1 MALRHAGYPEQTRNG
16 SEINIGG
23 RTNVTT
29 STTSDISFGT
39 DGWRAIIAEEFTF
52 ENVRVCAKGV
62 SRYLQSQGT
71 AGQGVIVGYDTRF
84 GSERFAAAI
93 AEVLAADGIP
103 VYLCQTWAPT
113 PTVSFTV
120 VDRKAAGAIIV
131 TASHNPP
138 EWNGFKYK
146 PEYGGSASPEVIA
159 AVEREIHAAEAAG
172 KPITKPLHDARR
184 DGIVMMIDPRPTYFD
199 RLRSLVDIERIKSA
213 GLRVV
218 IDPMY
223 GAGMGY
229 LIDMLSGGETELME
243 IHGERNP
250 AFPGMR
256 QPEPIAHNLGE
267 LRETVVRYGCSVGL
281 ATDGDADRVGG
292 VDERGRF
299 LTPLQFFALLAF
311 YLLEIRGERGALVK
325 SITSSRM
332 IDLLGEKY
340 EVPVYEE
347 PVGFKY
353 VGPRMMETNALIGG
367 EESGGFGFRGHVP
380 ERDGVLSALYI
391 LDAMARTGRSLSGLV
406 DWLYE
411 TVGPHYYD
419 RLDLEFPATHRTE
432 VMRSVQDSQPTNLA
446 GVAVADVTRTDGF
459 RFTLEDGSWLLLRF
473 SGTEPLLRIYAE
485 ARSMERVQRLIGAG
499 RDLTGV

>member
-1 MALRHAGYPEQTRNG
+1 M
-16 SEINIGG
+16 
-23 RTNVTT
+23 TT
-29 STTSDISFGT
+29 SINSQISFGT
-39 DGWRAIIAEEFTF
+39 DGWRAVIAEDFTF
-52 ENVRVCAKGV
+52 ANVRACARGV
-62 SRYLQSQGT
+62 GRHLRSLGT

-93 AEVLAADGIP
+93 AEVLAADEIP
-103 VYLCQTWAPT
+103 VFLCETYAPT
-113 PTVSFTV
+113 PTVSYNV
-120 VDRKAAGAIIV
+120 IARQAAGAIIV

-146 PEYGGSASPEVIA
+146 PEYGGSASPAIIA
-159 AVEREIHAAEAAG
+159 AVEREIHEGEAEG
-172 KPITKPLHDARR
+172 PPNLMPLEEARQS
-184 DGIVMMIDPRPTYFD
+184 GIVTMIDPAPIYVD
-199 RLRSLVDIERIKSA
+199 QLRSLVDVDRIRSA

-218 IDPMY
+218 VDPMY

-229 LIDMLSGGETELME
+229 LIETLDGGATELME

-256 QPEPIAHNLGE
+256 QPEPISHNLGE
-267 LRETVVRYGCSVGL
+267 LRETVIRYGCSVGL

-311 YLLEIRGERGALVK
+311 YLLEIRGERGPLVK

-332 IDLLGEKY
+332 IDILGERY
-340 EVPVYEE
+340 GVPVYEE

-353 VGPRMMETNALIGG
+353 VGPRMMETDALIGG

-391 LDAMARTGRSLSGLV
+391 LDALAQTGRTMSGLL

-411 TVGPHYYD
+411 TVGPHHYD
-419 RLDLEFPATHRTE
+419 RLDLAFPPDRRTA
-432 VMRSVQDSQPTNLA
+432 VMGSVADSQPAELA
-446 GVAVADVTRTDGF
+446 GMSVTGVTTSDGF
-459 RFTLEDGSWLLLRF
+459 RFTLEDGSWLLIRF

-485 ARSMERVQRLIGAG
+485 ARSMERVQRLISAG
-499 RDLTGV
+499 RDLTGI

>member
-1 MALRHAGYPEQTRNG
+1 M
-16 SEINIGG
+16 
-23 RTNVTT
+23 TT
-29 STTSDISFGT
+29 STQSKIAFGT

-52 ENVRVCAKGV
+52 DNVRACAKGV
-62 SRYLQSQGT
+62 SRYLKAQGT

-93 AEVLAADGIP
+93 AEVLAADGVP
-103 VYLCQTWAPT
+103 AYLCQTWAPT
-113 PTVSFTV
+113 PTVSYNV
-120 VDRKAAGAIIV
+120 IARKAAGAIIV

-146 PEYGGSASPEVIA
+146 PEYGGSASPEIIA
-159 AVEREIHAAEAAG
+159 AVEREIHEAEALGPPA
-172 KPITKPLHDARR
+172 TMPLEDARR
-184 DGIVMMIDPRPTYFD
+184 DGIVTMIDPRPIYID
-199 RLRSLVDIERIKSA
+199 QLRSLVDVERIKAA

-218 IDPMY
+218 SDPMY

-229 LIDMLSGGETELME
+229 LMDMLSGGATELME

-250 AFPGMR
+250 AFPGMK
-256 QPEPIAHNLGE
+256 QPEPISHNLGE
-267 LRETVVRYGCSVGL
+267 LRETVVRYGYSVGL

-332 IDLLGEKY
+332 IDILGEKY
-340 EVPVYEE
+340 DVPVYEE

-391 LDAMARTGRSLSGLV
+391 LDAMARTGRSLSGLI

-419 RLDLEFPATHRTE
+419 RLDLEFPAARRAE
-432 VMRSVQDSQPTNLA
+432 VMSSVADSRPADIA
-446 GVAVADVTRTDGF
+446 GVAVSDCTTTDGF
-459 RFTLEDGSWLLLRF
+459 RFTLEDGSWLLIRF

-499 RDLTGV
+499 RDLTGI

>member
-1 MALRHAGYPEQTRNG
+1 M
-16 SEINIGG
+16 
-23 RTNVTT
+23 TT
-29 STTSDISFGT
+29 STQSQIAFGT

-52 ENVRVCAKGV
+52 DNVRACAKGV
-62 SRYLQSQGT
+62 SRYVKAEGT

-93 AEVLAADGIP
+93 AEVLAADGVP
-103 VYLCQTWAPT
+103 AYLCQTWAPT
-113 PTVSFTV
+113 PTISYNVIA
-120 VDRKAAGAIIV
+120 RKAAGAIIV

-146 PEYGGSASPEVIA
+146 PEYGGSASPEIIA
-159 AVEREIHAAEAAG
+159 AVEREIHEAEALGPPA
-172 KPITKPLHDARR
+172 TMPLEDARR
-184 DGIVMMIDPRPTYFD
+184 DGIVTMIDPRPIYID
-199 RLRSLVDIERIKSA
+199 QLRSLVDVERIKAA

-218 IDPMY
+218 SDPMY

-229 LIDMLSGGETELME
+229 LMDMLSGGETELME

-250 AFPGMR
+250 AFPGMK
-256 QPEPIAHNLGE
+256 QPEPISHNLGE
-267 LRETVVRYGCSVGL
+267 LRETVVRNGYSVGL

-332 IDLLGEKY
+332 IDILGEKY
-340 EVPVYEE
+340 DVPVYEE

-353 VGPRMMETNALIGG
+353 VGPRMMETDALIGG

-391 LDAMARTGRSLSGLV
+391 LDAMARTGRSLSGLI

-419 RLDLEFPATHRTE
+419 RLDLEFAAARRAE
-432 VMRSVQDSQPTNLA
+432 VMGSVADSRPADIA
-446 GVAVADVTRTDGF
+446 GVAVSDVTTTDGF
-459 RFTLEDGSWLLLRF
+459 RFTLEDGSWLLIRF

-499 RDLTGV
+499 RDLTGI

>member
-1 MALRHAGYPEQTRNG
+1 MTA
-16 SEINIGG
+16 
-23 RTNVTT
+23 
-29 STTSDISFGT
+29 STQSQIAFGT

-52 ENVRVCAKGV
+52 ENVRYCAKGV
-62 SRYLQSQGT
+62 AQYLKAKGT

-93 AEVLAADGIP
+93 ADVLAADGVP
-103 VYLCQTWAPT
+103 AYLCQTWAPT
-113 PTVSFTV
+113 PTVSYNV
-120 VDRKAAGAIIV
+120 IARKAAGAIIV

-146 PEYGGSASPEVIA
+146 PEYGGSASPDIITV
-159 AVEREIHAAEAAG
+159 VEREIHAAEAAG
-172 KPITKPLHDARR
+172 LSSMIPVDESRR
-184 DGIVMMIDPRPTYFD
+184 DGLVTMIDPRPMYMD
-199 RLRSLVDIERIKSA
+199 QLHSLVDVDRIRDA
-213 GLRVV
+213 GLCVV
-218 IDPMY
+218 SDPMY
-223 GAGMGY
+223 GAGIGY
-229 LIDMLSGGETELME
+229 LADLLDGGKTELME
-243 IHGERNP
+243 IHGEPNP

-256 QPEPIAHNLGE
+256 QPEPISHNLGE
-267 LRETVVRYGCSVGL
+267 LREAVVRYGYNVGL

-311 YLLEIRGERGALVK
+311 YLLEIRGERGPLVK

-332 IDLLGEKY
+332 IDVLGEKY
-340 EVPVYEE
+340 GVPVYEE

-353 VGPRMMETNALIGG
+353 VGPRMMETDALIGG

-380 ERDGVLSALYI
+380 ERDGVLSALYV
-391 LDAMARTGRSLSGLV
+391 LDAMALTGRSLSGLI

-419 RLDLEFPATHRTE
+419 RLDLEFPVAQRAE
-432 VMRSVQDSQPTNLA
+432 VMGSVSESQPAELA
-446 GVAVADVTRTDGF
+446 DVAVMDVSTKDGYHF
-459 RFTLEDGSWLLLRF
+459 ALDDGSWLLIRF

-499 RDLTGV
+499 RALTGI